1 MKVSLAQPQ
10 FIYELGKRNNQEDTI
25 WPASEN
31 ATSDDRLFI
40 VCDGMGGHE
49 HGERASRIVCDS
61 FARYVSQNVDN
72 NTVFDDDMFNEAL
85 EMAYQE
91 LDEADENNGSRKM
104 GTTLTLILFHKG
116 GCFMAHIGDSRI
128 YHVRPSE
135 KRFLYM
141 SRDHSLVFE
150 LFRSGEISYE
160 EMKTH
165 PKKNIITRAMMPGE
179 DNRVSAETVN
189 TIDIKP
195 GDYFYI
201 CSDGMLER
209 TEESD
214 IMGILASDNTDTAK
228 QQRLISTALDN
239 KDNHSA
245 YIIRVEQ
252 VEQEEGDEQ
261 MRNDEATS
269 RGNVVNYI
277 PELNKQAVTKVAEGE
292 FVSDGPVKEK
302 VKKKFPWVKIM
313 LVLIAAAAYTLFYY
327 IPKQRDMNVSH
338 WEKNQEKSTIKDTLT
353 NYNNPDERAYGAE
366 KRDSV
371 NKSTKP
377 TASNGQSDNKNKKST
392 TDWQAKKN
400 DKRSNSLQQ
409 NKQKTEQQQ
418 KKPQPKAES
427 QSGGNVGGGASTPEK
442 PAANPAPT
450 PVPAPAAQPT
460 STPAAP
466 PTPVNG
472 GIDPTFD

>member
-25 WPASEN
+25 YPSSEN
-31 ATSDDRLFI
+31 ATAEDRLFI

-49 HGERASRIVCDS
+49 HGERASRIVCES
-61 FARYVSQNVDN
+61 FAKYVNQHVDD
-72 NTVFDDDMFNEAL
+72 NTVFNDDMFNEAL
-85 EMAYQE
+85 ELAYQE
-91 LDEADENNGSRKM
+91 LDNADDNTVSKKM
-104 GTTLTLILFHKG
+104 GTTLTFILFHKG

-179 DNRVSAETVN
+179 ENRLSAETVN
-189 TIDIKP
+189 TTDIQP
-195 GDYFYI
+195 GDYFYL

-245 YIIRVEQ
+245 YIIRI
-252 VEQEEGDEQ
+252 EEVKTEAGDSEI
-261 MRNDEATS
+261 RNDEANS
-269 RGNVVNYI
+269 RSNVVNYI
-277 PELNKQAVTKVAEGE
+277 PEINKQAVTKVAEGD
-292 FVSDGPVKEK
+292 FVSDEPVKEK

-313 LVLIAAAAYTLFYY
+313 LVLIAAAVYTLFYY
-327 IPKQRDMNVSH
+327 IPKQRDMNVSN

-353 NYNNPDERAYGAE
+353 NYNNPDERVYGEE
-366 KRDSV
+366 KRDSA
-371 NKSTKP
+371 NNSSISKDGS
-377 TASNGQSDNKNKKST
+377 GQSDKKSKKSN
-392 TDWQAKKN
+392 TDWQSNRKKN
-400 DKRSNSLQQ
+400 DKSSNSQPQ
-409 NKQKTEQQQ
+409 NKQKQKTEP
-418 KKPQPKAES
+418 KTQPKTEN
-427 QSGGNVGGGASTPEK
+427 QSGGNQGGGNHSPEK
-442 PAANPAPT
+442 PATNPT
-450 PVPAPAAQPT
+450 PTTTPTPAAQPT
-460 STPAAP
+460 PTPAAP
-466 PTPVNG
+466 PTNG
-472 GIDPTFD
+472 GIDSAFE